1 MLGRTTRR
9 FRTGVLALA
18 LATALTGLLAPG
30 GASALGRSA
39 EAQGKPRLDNSH
51 TQPALVAYGAPQ
63 HAEPYARRGSLVIA
77 GRENFGSPAMKDVSR
92 AGGTVL
98 VYLDPII
105 DNDYGRYHQMLNNPS
120 RCGSGSTR
128 RWPGNIRA
136 NDWGYLNDF
145 RPGSTLQ
152 RKLGC
157 VLRTI
162 ARENPHIGG
171 FFADDVGSRSWFP
184 GFDWNR
190 FGAAN
195 QRAYRAGAI
204 AVMKTFRRV
213 ADRFGLIVMVN
224 GTWQG
229 GSTAEHGGGYPN
241 QSANGNALADGTFAE
256 NHTADAYWGKA
267 YPCAPQWANRSRTT
281 RGKHFNFAVTRDD
294 SSRQAFARTG
304 CYAFA
309 ATHQSYDSARV
320 WGPARR
326 TGLPHRVTRPR

>member
-1 MLGRTTRR
+1 MLGRPTPRR
-9 FRTGVLALA
+9 LTLGVLTLV
-18 LATALTGLLAPG
+18 LTTALSGLLAPG
-30 GASALGRSA
+30 ASGLDQDA
-39 EAQGKPRLDNSH
+39 EARGGSRLDNSH

-105 DNDYGRYHQMLNNPS
+105 DNAYGRYHQMLNKPS
-120 RCGSGSTR
+120 RCGSRATK
-128 RWPGNIRA
+128 RWPGSIRA

-145 RPGSTLQ
+145 RRGSVLQ

-213 ADRFGLIVMVN
+213 ADDFGLMVMVN

-241 QSANGNALADGTFAE
+241 ASQNGNALADGTFAE
-256 NHTADAYWGKA
+256 NHTADAFWGHA
-267 YPCAPQWANRSRTT
+267 YPCAKQWANRSRTT
-281 RGKHFNFAVTRDD
+281 RGKQFNFAVTRDD
-294 SSRQAFARTG
+294 STRNAFARTG

-309 ATHQSYDSARV
+309 ATHQSYDTARV

-326 TGLPHRVTRPR
+326 TGLPHRVRRR